1 MGRTGRRR
9 RSAFPPSR
17 QAVLLAAA
25 FLAAAPAAG
34 EEVAPPEGPTPAELP
49 SAPERPLDPEQSAAR
64 VLLWI
69 RRILE
74 EDRQRLAVLL
84 ARSRVLD
91 DRLEAASERF
101 ERLDEELAAARQA
114 GEGRET
120 APGAAPEGAPAA
132 ELVWLETEW
141 EHAREEVDLLLRS
154 RQGVDQHVQILE
166 RKLEKQKEA
175 LQVVTTGGLPQSP
188 APSPEARAEP
198 EAPPQ
203 AAPSPAPSLG
213 LPSLPFASPSASGPA
228 SPSARP
234 EEETFDRRVAAAER
248 EVASHLAAVRGA
260 ERRALLL
267 EQLLALNREDLELER
282 ATTETSRRQ
291 QALFEGEAAELEV
304 ELKRLGAA
312 GAPAREQGSVK
323 RRIEQRRR
331 LAAEAAQAAESDA
344 ARVTS
349 LESRIETLE
358 SIQAPT
364 NQRISEAERRLESA
378 RRYLGFLKSPFA
390 PHRILQWLLSSGP
403 RVAVVL
409 AVLLLVWLLGRRLAG
424 RLVAGMV
431 RRSRY
436 GSEEER
442 LERVDTLHRALKSGI
457 TLAVVTIGA
466 LALLPEFG
474 VDVTVLLG
482 GAAVFSLAIAFGAQN
497 LVKDYFAGF
506 MILVENQYSVG
517 NVVQINETS
526 GLVEDMT
533 LRITTLRDLEGV
545 AHFIPH
551 SQIQTVSN
559 LTYGWSRVM
568 LDVGVAYKED
578 VDHVMQVLL
587 ELAREMRKDPEFGPL
602 IVDEPEMLGVDAFA
616 ESAVVIKLIVRTRPL
631 KQWAVKRE
639 LLRRIK
645 NRFDELG
652 IEIPFPHRT
661 VYHRSADGP
670 IAAELSH
677 DSGFVSGGGSVST
690 TTRGNAVTPV
700 ARPVP
705 DARNAPPPSS
715 RD

>member
-1 MGRTGRRR
+1 MGRTGRRL
-9 RSAFPPSR
+9 RSAFPSSR
-17 QAVLLAAA
+17 QAALLAAA
-25 FLAAAPAAG
+25 LLVAAPAAG
-34 EEVAPPEGPTPAELP
+34 QEAARPEVPTPAEPP
-49 SAPERPLDPEQSAAR
+49 SASEAALDPEQSAAR

-84 ARSRVLD
+84 ARSQVLD
-91 DRLEAASERF
+91 KRLKVASERF
-101 ERLDEELAAARQA
+101 EGLDEELAAARQA
-114 GEGRET
+114 GAARET
-120 APGAAPEGAPAA
+120 APGAAPETEPAA
-132 ELVWLETEW
+132 ELAWLETEW

-154 RQGVDQHVQILE
+154 RQAIDQHVQILE
-166 RKLEKQKEA
+166 RKLEKQQEA
-175 LQVVTTGGLPQSP
+175 LQIVTTGGLPQSP
-188 APSPEARAEP
+188 APSPEARP
-198 EAPPQ
+198 EAETAPQ
-203 AAPSPAPSLG
+203 AAPSPAPSAPSLR
-213 LPSLPFASPSASGPA
+213 LPSLPTASPSASGAAP
-228 SPSARP
+228 PSVRP
-234 EEETFDRRVAAAER
+234 EEETFDWRVAAAER
-248 EVASHLAAVRGA
+248 EVASHLAAVRTA

-267 EQLLALNREDLELER
+267 EQLLALNRDDLELER
-282 ATTETSRRQ
+282 ATAQTSRRQ
-291 QALFEGEAAELEV
+291 QALFEGETAELEA
-304 ELKRLGAA
+304 ELERLRVA
-312 GAPAREQGSVK
+312 GAPAREQAFVE

-331 LAAEAAQAAESDA
+331 LAAEAAQAAEADA
-344 ARVTS
+344 ARVAS
-349 LESRIETLE
+349 LVSRIETVE
-358 SIQAPT
+358 SIEAPT
-364 NQRISEAERRLESA
+364 NQRISEAERRLEAS
-378 RRYLGFLKSPFA
+378 RRYLAFLKSPFA
-390 PHRILQWLLSSGP
+390 PHRIVQWLLSAGP
-403 RVAVVL
+403 RVAAVL
-409 AVLLLVWLLGRRLAG
+409 AVLSLVWLLGRRLAR

-506 MILVENQYSVG
+506 MILVENQYCVG
-517 NVVQINETS
+517 NVVQINSTS

-551 SQIQTVSN
+551 SEIQTVSN

-568 LDVGVAYKED
+568 LEVGVAYKED

-587 ELAREMRKDPEFGPL
+587 ELARQMRKDPEFGPF

-616 ESAVVIKLIVRTRPL
+616 ESAVVIKLILRTRPL

-670 IAAELSH
+670 IAVKLSS
-677 DSGFVSGGGSVST
+677 DSGGPRGG
-690 TTRGNAVTPV
+690 
-700 ARPVP
+700 RPEEP
-705 DARNAPPPSS
+705 E
-715 RD
+715 

>member
-1 MGRTGRRR
+1 MGRTGRRL

-17 QAVLLAAA
+17 QAALLAAA
-25 FLAAAPAAG
+25 LLAAAPAAG
-34 EEVAPPEGPTPAELP
+34 RAAPPEVPAPAEPP
-49 SAPERPLDPEQSAAR
+49 SASEAALDPEQSAAR

-74 EDRQRLAVLL
+74 EDRQRLAVLQ
-84 ARSRVLD
+84 ARSQVLD
-91 DRLEAASERF
+91 KRFEAASKRF

-114 GEGRET
+114 GEARET
-120 APGAAPEGAPAA
+120 APDATAEAAPAA
-132 ELVWLETEW
+132 ELVSLETEW
-141 EHAREEVDLLLRS
+141 EHARDEVDLLLRS
-154 RQGVDQHVQILE
+154 RQAVDQHVQILE
-166 RKLEKQKEA
+166 RKLEKQQEA
-175 LQVVTTGGLPQSP
+175 LQTVTTGGLPQSP
-188 APSPEARAEP
+188 APSSEARPEP
-198 EAPPQ
+198 EPPRQ
-203 AAPSPAPSLG
+203 AAPSPAPSAPSLG
-213 LPSLPFASPSASGPA
+213 LPSLPFASPSASEAAPR
-228 SPSARP
+228 SARP
-234 EEETFDRRVAAAER
+234 EEETFDWRVAAAER

-267 EQLLALNREDLELER
+267 EQLLALNRQDLDLER
-282 ATTETSRRQ
+282 ATAETSRRQ
-291 QALFEGEAAELEV
+291 RELFEGEVAELEA
-304 ELKRLGAA
+304 ELERLGAA
-312 GAPAREQGSVK
+312 GAPEPEQASVK

-331 LAAEAAQAAESDA
+331 LAAEAVQAVEGDA
-344 ARVTS
+344 ARVAS
-349 LESRIETLE
+349 LVSRIETLE

-364 NQRISEAERRLESA
+364 NQRLSEAERRLESS
-378 RRYLGFLKSPFA
+378 RRYLAFLNSPLA
-390 PHRILQWLLSSGP
+390 PHRIVQWLLSAGP

-409 AVLLLVWLLGRRLAG
+409 AVLSLVWLLGRRLAR

-506 MILVENQYSVG
+506 MVLVENQYCLG
-517 NVVQINETS
+517 NVVQINGTS

-559 LTYGWSRVM
+559 LTHGWSRVM

-670 IAAELSH
+670 IAVELSS
-677 DSGFVSGGGSVST
+677 DSGGPRGG
-690 TTRGNAVTPV
+690 
-700 ARPVP
+700 RPDEP
-705 DARNAPPPSS
+705 E
-715 RD
+715 